1 MSSSDEDKPNEVVA
15 KIIQWLKEEGYTV
28 NERSTSDSYYHAT
41 IVKQKALPV
50 DIDIPKDSVDKIH
63 VETVFGS
70 ERKERPSYTSED
82 AHKAANHDIA
92 LIRTLIPL
100 NIKHRVD
107 ATMEGMEIRI
117 WKTIYFDGLSK
128 HVLFETIGDVS
139 AAYRALEL
147 VHKQKLLSS
156 NSSSF

>member
-1 MSSSDEDKPNEVVA
+1 MSLNDNAEKDKVIE
-15 KIIQWLKEEGYTV
+15 KIKKWIKEEGYTV

-41 IVKQKALPV
+41 IVKAKALPV
-50 DIDIPKDSVDKIH
+50 DIDIPNDSVDKIY

-70 ERKERPSYTSED
+70 ERNEKPSYTSED
-82 AHKAANHDIA
+82 AHKAASHDIA
-92 LIRTLIPL
+92 LIKTLIPL
-100 NIKHRVD
+100 NVGHRVD
-107 ATMEGMEIRI
+107 ATIEGMEIRL
-117 WKTIYFDGLSK
+117 WKTIYCDGLSK

-156 NSSSF
+156 DSTLF